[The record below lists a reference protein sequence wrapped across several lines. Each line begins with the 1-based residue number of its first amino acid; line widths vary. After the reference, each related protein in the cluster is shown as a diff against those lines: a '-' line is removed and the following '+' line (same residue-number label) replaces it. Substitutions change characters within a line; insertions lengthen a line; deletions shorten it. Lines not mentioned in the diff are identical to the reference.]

1 MTLKRCK
8 KTAKWHLLNF
18 EKPTLA
24 FCKLSKELKTNDKL
38 TQIKKTNPD
47 GSETE
52 YQNNVERNNDITKFY
67 KNIYTKIPNKTL
79 TLSEFLTNDILQSP
93 TIQNMKLTDEESTKD
108 DMPITLK
115 ELTDAL
121 NTTTCNTSP
130 GTDGYTYSVL
140 KYI

>member
-1 MTLKRCK
+1 MQ
-8 KTAKWHLLNF
+8 
-18 EKPTLA
+18 A
-24 FCKLSKELKTNDKL
+24 FQKLKTNDKL

-52 YQNNVERNNDITKFY
+52 YQTNVERNNNITKFY

-108 DMPITLK
+108 DTPITLK

-121 NTTTCNTSP
+121 N
-130 GTDGYTYSVL
+130 
-140 KYI
+140 